1 MLLLLLDS
9 NILGRMVRPEIEE
22 NKPVVSALI
31 RLGDMGFRILVP
43 EIIDYELR
51 RKLLHL
57 AFNPHQPRRWA
68 KVALDHLEGLGAA
81 GYVALTTETF
91 RLAAELWADSRAQ
104 GQSRDHEDS
113 LDVDVILAAQAR
125 QNGAYIVTS
134 NEKHFQGMAPVFDW
148 RPYQP

>member
-9 NILGRMVRPEIEE
+9 SILGRMVRPEVEE
-22 NKPVVSALI
+22 NRPVVSALI

-57 AFNPHQPRRWA
+57 AFHPHQPRRWA
-68 KVALDHLEGLGAA
+68 EAALNHLEELGAA
-81 GYVALTTETF
+81 GYVSLTTDTL
-91 RLAAELWADSRAQ
+91 RLAARLWADSRAQ
-104 GQSRDHEDS
+104 GQSRDHEDG
-113 LDVDVILAAQAR
+113 LDVDVILAAQAC

-134 NEKHFQGMAPVFDW
+134 NEKHFQGMAPIFDW
-148 RPYQP
+148 R

>member
-9 NILGRMVRPEIEE
+9 NILGRMVRPEVEE

-57 AFNPHQPRRWA
+57 AFHPIS
-68 KVALDHLEGLGAA
+68 LEGGPKSPWIILRGLG
-81 GYVALTTETF
+81 
-91 RLAAELWADSRAQ
+91 RR
-104 GQSRDHEDS
+104 
-113 LDVDVILAAQAR
+113 
-125 QNGAYIVTS
+125 VTC
-134 NEKHFQGMAPVFDW
+134 H
-148 RPYQP
+148 